1 MNTNELIKV
10 DTNEKGE
17 RLVSA
22 RDLHKGL
29 EIGKDFSTW
38 FKDMVKF
45 GFEESVDYTTFWSD
59 PKIGVVV
66 EYNGN
71 TNSMNAKGYK
81 INYATTLDMAKEISM
96 LQRSDLGKKFRRY
109 FIECERQLMEVKLKP
124 QRALTRE
131 QELALKILEGRVYA
145 EELKEYRDIVA
156 IKAIDG
162 NNLIL
167 TCGQVVTQ
175 LQFNVPN
182 LTTTILNSWL
192 ADVLGLGEYK
202 RFGKD
207 KKRTFQPNEAYLKFV
222 SGEGCAMTGKT
233 ISSGKITMYYTSS
246 MVARIVKH
254 HMGSLIEYTNA
265 KMIA

>member
-1 MNTNELIKV
+1 MTMNTNELIKV

-17 RLVSA
+17 IIVSGRELHELLEVTTRYNDWIKNRITKYDFIENVDFICLTKVLVTQT
-22 RDLHKGL
+22 
-29 EIGKDFSTW
+29 EQGKRGESKYIDHAITLNMAKELS
-38 FKDMVKF
+38 MV
-45 GFEESVDYTTFWSD
+45 E
-59 PKIGVVV
+59 
-66 EYNGN
+66 N
-71 TNSMNAKGYK
+71 NAKGRQ
-81 INYATTLDMAKEISM
+81 A
-96 LQRSDLGKKFRRY
+96 RRY
-109 FIECERQLMEVKLKP
+109 FIECEKQLLETKTNSV
-124 QRALTRE
+124 RTLTRE
-131 QELALKILEGRVYA
+131 QELALKILEGRVGA

-192 ADVLGLGEYK
+192 AEVLGLGEYK
-202 RFGKD
+202 VFGKD
-207 KKRTFQPNEAYLKFV
+207 KRRTFQPNEAYLKFV